1 MPDSRLPRPD
11 SPAIASF
18 EEIRRLIPDLPG
30 PDLDA
35 GSAAATREAKLTK
48 PAGALGRL
56 EALVAWLATWQ
67 ARHPPRLD
75 HPRVAVFAGNHG
87 VAGRGVSAYPAQ
99 VTAQMVQNFIAGG
112 AAVNQLCKAVDADLR
127 VYEMTLDRPTRD
139 FTQEPAMHEA
149 ECAQAMAYGM
159 MAVEPGLDALALGE
173 MGIANTTAAAAMC
186 LALFGGTAADWTGPG
201 TGVVGNALERKIAV
215 VAEGVA
221 RHHDALDDPL
231 EVLRRLGGHELAAI
245 TGAILAARLAR
256 TPAREPHYVWI
267 QKLLDMDVLFATAA
281 GRPPVASEAEA
292 KSLARIG
299 VREGSPMVKDLQD
312 RGFANLVIVKSP
324 DENARALVAG
334 RIDAWYAPA
343 PEIGF
348 NWTTLKLPGAPVWG
362 VKLDSAPLYVAA
374 SKNSPG
380 IQPADWQ
387 RAFVKLKDDGTI
399 ERILG
404 AYLPR

>member
-11 SPAIASF
+11 SSALASF

-127 VYEMTLDRPTRD
+127 VYEMTLDQPTQD
-139 FTQEPAMHEA
+139 FTLEPAMHEA
-149 ECAQAMAYGM
+149 ECARAMAYGM

-201 TGVVGNALERKIAV
+201 TGVIGSALARKIAV

-221 RHHDALDDPL
+221 RHQDALDDPL

-245 TGAILAARLAR
+245 AGAILAARLAR
-256 TPAREPHYVWI
+256 TPV
-267 QKLLDMDVLFATAA
+267 LLDGFACTAA
-281 GRPPVASEAEA
+281 AAVLYRLGPHLLDHCLVAHVSAEPGHRRLLAAIGKTALLDLGMRLGEASGAVLAIGILKSALACHSGMATFAEA
-292 KSLARIG
+292 G
-299 VREGSPMVKDLQD
+299 VSGK
-312 RGFANLVIVKSP
+312 
-324 DENARALVAG
+324 AG
-334 RIDAWYAPA
+334 
-343 PEIGF
+343 
-348 NWTTLKLPGAPVWG
+348 
-362 VKLDSAPLYVAA
+362 
-374 SKNSPG
+374 
-380 IQPADWQ
+380 
-387 RAFVKLKDDGTI
+387 
-399 ERILG
+399 
-404 AYLPR
+404 